1 MNFSIYINRKTD
13 YKLTHKLNGKVPF
26 NNHRRQTMT
35 KDDIIGFSLIP
46 LVLVGCIYNEE
57 LADLI
62 GILLNNFFACLG

>member
-1 MNFSIYINRKTD
+1 MEM
-13 YKLTHKLNGKVPF
+13 VPF

-62 GILLNNFFACLG
+62 GVLLNNFFACLG

>member
-1 MNFSIYINRKTD
+1 
-13 YKLTHKLNGKVPF
+13 
-26 NNHRRQTMT
+26 MT

-46 LVLVGCIYNEE
+46 VVLVGCIYSEE